1 MTLPAG
7 IDDLKA
13 SIGGRGGLARTNRFA
28 IYVTH
33 PNGKQSLL
41 NTDLESLAGN
51 AASSLL
57 GGGSISAK
65 SFFNDPRDMFM
76 FCEQVQLPGRQIIT
90 QEHLVSMKSI
100 KKPTG
105 FLNDDVN
112 MTFMLTNDY
121 YAWEYWK
128 TWMDLIIEEQ
138 GENYYGINFK
148 DVYTTD
154 IIIQQLR
161 FSNGFI
167 PVKNIKLK
175 NAYPITLN
183 SVELNNSDN
192 EISRCTVSIAYDN
205 WEEVGLIDGFKD
217 LVNMG
222 KTLIG

>member
-1 MTLPAG
+1 MTIPAT

-13 SIGGRGGLARTNRFA
+13 SIAGRGGLARTNRFA

-41 NTDLESLAGN
+41 NGDLESLAGN

-76 FCEQVQLPGRQIIT
+76 FCESVQLPGRQIVT
-90 QEHLVSMKSI
+90 QEHLVSMKAI

-105 FLNDDVN
+105 YINDDVN

-138 GENYYGINFK
+138 GENYYGINYK
-148 DVYTTD
+148 NDYTTD
-154 IIIQQLR
+154 VIIQQLGA
-161 FSNGFI
+161 NDMI
-167 PVKNIKLK
+167 PTKTIKLK

-183 SVELNNSDN
+183 SVELSNAEN
-192 EISRCTVSIAYDN
+192 EVSRCTVTLAYDN
-205 WEEVGLIDGFKD
+205 WEETGLVDGFKQ
-217 LVNMG
+217 LVDMG
-222 KTLIG
+222 RTLIG